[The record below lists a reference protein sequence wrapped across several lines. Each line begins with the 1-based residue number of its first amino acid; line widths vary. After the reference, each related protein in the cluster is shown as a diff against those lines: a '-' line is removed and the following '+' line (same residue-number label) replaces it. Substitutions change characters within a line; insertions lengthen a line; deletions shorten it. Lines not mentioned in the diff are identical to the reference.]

1 MVTAMYSDTTKFNQ
15 LSRKKCD
22 KLVASATKHYQAMED
37 FEVRC
42 KSGKVIKCHIYLSQ
56 FDEGYAAFDV
66 TNPNKHQRLTD
77 WSGFGHFSR
86 MVAHLYGYAMEN

>member
-1 MVTAMYSDTTKFNQ
+1 MYSDVTKFSQ
-15 LSRKKCD
+15 LNAKQCK
-22 KLVASATKHYQAMED
+22 KLVDNATKHYRAMED

-42 KSGKVIKCHIYLSQ
+42 KSGKVIKCHIYLGQ

-77 WSGFGHFSR
+77 WSGFGYFSQ
-86 MVAHLYGYAMEN
+86 MVARLYGYAMEN

>member
-1 MVTAMYSDTTKFNQ
+1 MYSDVTKFSQ
-15 LSRKKCD
+15 LSYKQCE
-22 KLVASATKHYQAMED
+22 KLVSSATKHFQALED

-66 TNPNKHQRLTD
+66 TNPNMHQQLTD
-77 WSGFGHFSR
+77 WSGLEYFCK
-86 MVAHLYGYAMEN
+86 MVAYLYGYAMEN

>member
-1 MVTAMYSDTTKFNQ
+1 MYSDVTKFSQ
-15 LSRKKCD
+15 LNAKQCK
-22 KLVASATKHYQAMED
+22 KLVDNATKHYRAMED

-42 KSGKVIKCHIYLSQ
+42 KSGKVIKCHIYLSR

-77 WSGFGHFSR
+77 WSGFGYFSQ
-86 MVAHLYGYAMEN
+86 MVARLYGYAMEN